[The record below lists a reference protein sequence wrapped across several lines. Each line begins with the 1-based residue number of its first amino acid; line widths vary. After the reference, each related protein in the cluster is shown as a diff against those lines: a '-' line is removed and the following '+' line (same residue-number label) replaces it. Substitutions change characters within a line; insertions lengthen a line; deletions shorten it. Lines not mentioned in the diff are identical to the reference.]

1 MLTNSII
8 HYIIQINGTGTIYK
22 DVGNLRYIFLKIYG
36 TGTTSK
42 CDKYQK
48 GDLRMYTGNYE
59 CLELF
64 VKPDEGKKGSVL

>member
-8 HYIIQINGTGTIYK
+8 HYIIQINGTGTI
-22 DVGNLRYIFLKIYG
+22 
-36 TGTTSK
+36 SK
-42 CDKYQK
+42 YDKYQK

-64 VKPDEGKKGSVL
+64 VKPDEGKKGSVLLKNVKESTKNSATPT